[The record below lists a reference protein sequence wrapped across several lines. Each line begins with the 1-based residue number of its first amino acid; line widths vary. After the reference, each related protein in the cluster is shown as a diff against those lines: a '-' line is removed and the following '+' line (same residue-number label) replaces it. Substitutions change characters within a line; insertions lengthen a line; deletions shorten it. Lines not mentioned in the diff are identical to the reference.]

1 VSIDDEERSSGRAT
15 IPKLPVLPIV
25 GVALSTPAL
34 VWAAQIGKRL
44 PPRPDEGPMFGPYA
58 VDIRLEYAVGA
69 LAAVV
74 AVIGLAALIRAS
86 IKRTFDRQGWI
97 VVAFAVAAGYLA
109 AISWRTE
116 TSGVDP
122 AVRINIGGGAI
133 VEAWP
138 IAVSALVAGAVAV
151 SSKRREQPRVRP
163 AALMVAAVLL
173 APFLIGIQYA
183 LRD

>member
-1 VSIDDEERSSGRAT
+1 
-15 IPKLPVLPIV
+15 
-25 GVALSTPAL
+25 
-34 VWAAQIGKRL
+34 
-44 PPRPDEGPMFGPYA
+44 MFGPYA
-58 VDIRLEYAVGA
+58 VDVRLEYAVGA

-74 AVIGLAALIRAS
+74 AVIGLAVLIRAS
-86 IKRTFDRQGWI
+86 IKRTFDRQGWL

-138 IAVSALVAGAVAV
+138 IAVSALIAGAVAA
-151 SSKRREQPRVRP
+151 SSKRREQPRGRP
-163 AALMVAAVLL
+163 AALMVAALLL
-173 APFLIGIQYA
+173 APLLIGIQYA